1 MPQGK
6 FLFVFGIIMSLLLQ
20 IKADQLAARKAK
32 EATKASLLT
41 TLIGDVQNVLKG
53 SYKGAEDELV
63 LSTIKKYLD
72 VNKEFQGKDPDAAT
86 LSMLQVEQMVLESY
100 MPSQLTEDEM
110 LSIIKDQNLNDL
122 PSIMK
127 HFKTNY
133 LGKYDGKKLS
143 DIAKGLK

>member
-1 MPQGK
+1 
-6 FLFVFGIIMSLLLQ
+6 MSLLEQ

-53 SYKGAEDELV
+53 SYKGTEDELV
-63 LSTIKKYLD
+63 LSTVKKYLD
-72 VNKEFQGKDPDAAT
+72 VNKEFQDKDPDSAT
-86 LSMLQVEQMVLESY
+86 LSMLQIEQTVLESY
-100 MPSQLTEDEM
+100 MPSQLSEQEILT
-110 LSIIKDQNLNDL
+110 IIKDQALADL

-127 HFKTNY
+127 HFKSNY

-143 DIAKGLK
+143 EIAKGLK

>member
-1 MPQGK
+1 
-6 FLFVFGIIMSLLLQ
+6 MSLLLQ

-53 SYKGAEDELV
+53 SYKGTEDELV

-127 HFKTNY
+127 YFKTNY